1 MVSCIAFW
9 FRLTRNEHLF
19 TSGLLV
25 GHGHTNTTSQNNAT
39 VSASHAIRIHVCVPS
54 RDGTACCGFDN
65 VRRVDCVHLGYM
77 ISTFNASRRSNNI
90 QQPQQSDASTWPT
103 CEWLLPSCQCR
114 KACSPRRSAR
124 GPHNMQRGGAKVPSW
139 STILWLKN
147 VNDSKYAGFYRI
159 IPDCTAIPTFWPNPT
174 PKTFKS
180 QEHRITLIGSWHVI
194 LLGKLLQQTP
204 TMAGRTQIIFPKA
217 HQQTHTCLDE
227 PRLAFKRVPLPL
239 GVTYTLLIFLSLSFS
254 LSHGGQ
260 WYMNSL
266 LGACSGSYCLNILYC
281 TICLGLLQDNNLQQ
295 NHVKF
300 GTCSCTVATFSWC
313 APEMLN
319 ARVSSKY
326 IPRIVQKLKW
336 FNSVVALSISFLIH
350 LEQFLC
356 LLNQPP
362 HFHRFQT
369 KLMLKCYRATL
380 CYSLAWLSDGAV
392 SHCARSG
399 PSFAR
404 AGRRMHLQWTDS
416 SGCCDKCVQH
426 QRHQNHL
433 MHSDSLDSP

>member
-1 MVSCIAFW
+1 MS
-9 FRLTRNEHLF
+9 
-19 TSGLLV
+19 
-25 GHGHTNTTSQNNAT
+25 
-39 VSASHAIRIHVCVPS
+39 
-54 RDGTACCGFDN
+54 CGFDS
-65 VRRVDCVHLGYM
+65 VRRVDCVHLDYM
-77 ISTFNASRRSNNI
+77 ISTFNASRSNNI

-114 KACSPRRSAR
+114 KACSPRRSSR

-159 IPDCTAIPTFWPNPT
+159 VLLAKPNS
-174 PKTFKS
+174 KDL
-180 QEHRITLIGSWHVI
+180 QESRAPNYLIGSWHVI

-217 HQQTHTCLDE
+217 HQQTHTSRDE

-239 GVTYTLLIFLSLSFS
+239 GGTYTLQIFLSLS

-260 WYMNSL
+260 WYMIFL

-326 IPRIVQKLKW
+326 IPHIVQKLKG
-336 FNSVVALSISFLIH
+336 FNSVDALSISFLIH

-362 HFHRFQT
+362 HFHRLQT
-369 KLMLKCYRATL
+369 KLMLKCYRAPQ

-426 QRHQNHL
+426 QRHQNHQ

>member
-159 IPDCTAIPTFWPNPT
+159 VLLYPLSGQTQLQRPSRV
-174 PKTFKS
+174 KS
-180 QEHRITLIGSWHVI
+180 TE
-194 LLGKLLQQTP
+194 LLWLGLGMWFFSANSYNKLLRWR
-204 TMAGRTQIIFPKA
+204 AEHK
-217 HQQTHTCLDE
+217 
-227 PRLAFKRVPLPL
+227 
-239 GVTYTLLIFLSLSFS
+239 SF
-254 LSHGGQ
+254 
-260 WYMNSL
+260 
-266 LGACSGSYCLNILYC
+266 
-281 TICLGLLQDNNLQQ
+281 
-295 NHVKF
+295 F
-300 GTCSCTVATFSWC
+300 
-313 APEMLN
+313 
-319 ARVSSKY
+319 
-326 IPRIVQKLKW
+326 
-336 FNSVVALSISFLIH
+336 
-350 LEQFLC
+350 
-356 LLNQPP
+356 
-362 HFHRFQT
+362 
-369 KLMLKCYRATL
+369 
-380 CYSLAWLSDGAV
+380 
-392 SHCARSG
+392 
-399 PSFAR
+399 
-404 AGRRMHLQWTDS
+404 
-416 SGCCDKCVQH
+416 
-426 QRHQNHL
+426 QRHTNKLTHAWMNQG
-433 MHSDSLDSP
+433 

>member
-1 MVSCIAFW
+1 MVSYIAFW
-9 FRLTRNEHLF
+9 FRLTRNEHPF

-65 VRRVDCVHLGYM
+65 VCRVDCVHLGYM
-77 ISTFNASRRSNNI
+77 ISTFNASRSNNI

-147 VNDSKYAGFYRI
+147 VDDSKYAGFYRT

-239 GVTYTLLIFLSLSFS
+239 GGTYTLLIFLSLSLS
-254 LSHGGQ
+254 LSFTWRAMVHEFSA
-260 WYMNSL
+260 WCLFWLILLEHTILYHL
-266 LGACSGSYCLNILYC
+266 LGVTPGQQLAAKSCQVWDMQLHSGDFLLVC
-281 TICLGLLQDNNLQQ
+281 TR
-295 NHVKF
+295 
-300 GTCSCTVATFSWC
+300 
-313 APEMLN
+313 N
-319 ARVSSKY
+319 A
-326 IPRIVQKLKW
+326 
-336 FNSVVALSISFLIH
+336 
-350 LEQFLC
+350 EC
-356 LLNQPP
+356 
-362 HFHRFQT
+362 
-369 KLMLKCYRATL
+369 
-380 CYSLAWLSDGAV
+380 
-392 SHCARSG
+392 
-399 PSFAR
+399 
-404 AGRRMHLQWTDS
+404 
-416 SGCCDKCVQH
+416 
-426 QRHQNHL
+426 
-433 MHSDSLDSP
+433 